1 MYYNLHFYYLGENC
15 GATSLLGHKNH
26 LYVGTSTG
34 TIEVFESKSGCFL
47 QQFTWHAKVNAL
59 LELPQE
65 IKQSICGECSSTKCV
80 KLAHHQ
86 SFKDNLIVPK
96 KRISQEIYLQRSAPV
111 SQLAHNSKGNKS
123 GLCPTQKSTLLQDSP
138 LIVSLGNDLADQLHV
153 SSNNQTSMHDIIELL
168 TWTGL

>member
-1 MYYNLHFYYLGENC
+1 M
-15 GATSLLGHKNH
+15 LGHKNH
-26 LYVGTSTG
+26 LYVGTSAG
-34 TIEVFESKSGCFL
+34 TVEVFESESGCFL
-47 QQFTWHAKVNAL
+47 QQFSWHTKVNAL

-96 KRISQEIYLQRSAPV
+96 KRISHEIHLQKSAPG
-111 SQLAHNSKGNKS
+111 STHAYISKSYKS
-123 GLCPTQKSTLLQDSP
+123 GLCSTQQSALLQDPP

-153 SSNNQTSMHDIIELL
+153 SSNDQTSTHNIIELL